1 MGRPAQTKSQRSQT
15 KALAD
20 NVVAEQRRPA
30 AELTRFLRANHK
42 TLKARMS
49 PVRENANQ
57 DSLRMLRE
65 APAGL
70 EFERQWLMIFQMH
83 HFDAIDLARRE
94 RAGGRDA
101 AMRRLARPIIV
112 AQTREAANMERLQG
126 LLGDPTP

>member
-1 MGRPAQTKSQRSQT
+1 MAQ
-15 KALAD
+15 
-20 NVVAEQRRPA
+20 
-30 AELTRFLRANHK
+30 LTRFLRANHK

-83 HFDAIDLARRE
+83 HFDAIDMARME

-101 AMRRLARPIIV
+101 AMRRLARSIIV